1 MAAPQPAGMRA
12 ATRNKNQEATMN
24 PSGQLAGKVCV
35 VTGGAGSIGLASAR
49 LFVAEGA
56 CVMLADLDAD
66 ALRLAAR
73 ELGDERA
80 DFLVTDVRDSSQ
92 VRELFERTTQRFGA
106 IDVIFSN
113 AGTVGPIAA
122 LAEYPEEEFDRV
134 LAVHVRGA
142 FLCCKHGIAR
152 MRDGGSV
159 IITSSVV
166 GVRGDPGAYAYI
178 TAKHA
183 QVGLMRSVAKE
194 AAARSIRVNTI
205 HPGPVANAFQQRV
218 ESSLSE
224 VMQRDAGE
232 FFDQIIPLGRHARP
246 QEIARSVL
254 YLASEQSSFVTGS
267 LLMVDGGMT
276 A

>member
-1 MAAPQPAGMRA
+1 MAPG
-12 ATRNKNQEATMN
+12 
-24 PSGQLAGKVCV
+24 GQLDGKVCV
-35 VTGGAGSIGLASAR
+35 ITGGAGSIGLATAR
-49 LFVAEGA
+49 LFVQEGA
-56 CVMLADLDAD
+56 RVMLADLDPV
-66 ALRLAAR
+66 ALRAAADQ
-73 ELGDERA
+73 LGAGRA
-80 DFLVTDVRDSSQ
+80 DFQPTDVCDSAQ
-92 VRELFERTTQRFGA
+92 VRELFERTVQRFGPV
-106 IDVIFSN
+106 DVMFSN
-113 AGTVGPIAA
+113 AGTVGPIAP
-122 LAEYPEEEFDRV
+122 LADYPEEDFDRV

-194 AAARSIRVNTI
+194 AAARAIRVNTI
-205 HPGPVANAFQQRV
+205 HPGPIANAFQQRV
-218 ESSLSE
+218 EASLSE

-232 FFDQIIPLGRHARP
+232 FFDQVIPLRRHGRP
-246 QEIARSVL
+246 EEVARSVL

>member
-1 MAAPQPAGMRA
+1 MG
-12 ATRNKNQEATMN
+12 
-24 PSGQLAGKVCV
+24 PSGELAGKVCV
-35 VTGGAGSIGLASAR
+35 ITGGAGSIGLATAR
-49 LFVAEGA
+49 LFVRQGA
-56 CVMLADLDAD
+56 RVMLADLDAA
-66 ALRLAAR
+66 ALRAAVA
-73 ELGDERA
+73 ELGDEHA
-80 DFLVTDVRDSSQ
+80 DFHPTDVCEGTQ
-92 VRELFERTTQRFGA
+92 VRALFEHAVRRFGP

-113 AGTVGPIAA
+113 AGTVGPIAP
-122 LAEYPEEEFDRV
+122 LAEYPEEDFDRV

-194 AAARSIRVNTI
+194 AAARGIRVNTI
-205 HPGPVANAFQQRV
+205 HPGPIANAFQQRV

-232 FFDQIIPLGRHARP
+232 FFDQIIPLGRHGRP
-246 QEIARSVL
+246 EEVARSVL